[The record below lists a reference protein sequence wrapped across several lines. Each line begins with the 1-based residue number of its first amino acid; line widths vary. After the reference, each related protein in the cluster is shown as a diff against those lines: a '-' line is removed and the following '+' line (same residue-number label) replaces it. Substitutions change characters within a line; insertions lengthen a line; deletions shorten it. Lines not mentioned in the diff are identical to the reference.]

1 MQKHS
6 LLQYVVHSIGSPIDF
21 LLISSSLIHKNDSIG
36 NSWELENVW
45 SFIIYFGYLCSSSFY
60 NPSLLLSS
68 SSELDY
74 KVFISVSFNF
84 RFFEIIL
91 GVVTFFA
98 DALAG
103 IIFCYSLGAAFFAA
117 FFVAFFAI
125 IFFETLLAGMT
136 FLGIAEIAFLRPILL
151 IIDL

>member
-1 MQKHS
+1 M
-6 LLQYVVHSIGSPIDF
+6 
-21 LLISSSLIHKNDSIG
+21 
-36 NSWELENVW
+36 
-45 SFIIYFGYLCSSSFY
+45 
-60 NPSLLLSS
+60 LLSS

-103 IIFCYSLGAAFFAA
+103 IIFCYSLGAAFF
-117 FFVAFFAI
+117 VAFFAI
-125 IFFETLLAGMT
+125 IFFETLLAGTT
-136 FLGIAEIAFLRPILL
+136 FVGIAEIAFLRPILL
-151 IIDL
+151 IKDL